1 MTIDVNIPESA
12 VEILTDKVLKTM
24 DLDSTISDAIDNSEL
39 SAKVD
44 ELESKIDDMDIDGL
58 ERKLGDIDVDDL
70 ASQYDLDRL
79 IKRVDTLEEGADKT
93 DLRDLTD
100 LESEFREFKSDML
113 TLIESLRSALNVF
126 VSTR

>member
-12 VEILTDKVLKTM
+12 VEMLTDKVLKTM

-39 SAKVD
+39 SGKVD
-44 ELESKIDDMDIDGL
+44 ELESKIDDLDIDAL
-58 ERKLGDIDVDDL
+58 ERKLDDIDVDDL

-79 IKRVDTLEEGADKT
+79 IKRVDTLEESTDKT

>member
-39 SAKVD
+39 SSKVD
-44 ELESKIDDMDIDGL
+44 ELESKIDDMDIDAL
-58 ERKLGDIDVDDL
+58 ERKLDDIDVDDL

-79 IKRVDTLEEGADKT
+79 IKRVDTLEESTDKT

-100 LESEFREFKSDML
+100 LETEFRAFKSEML